1 MNTNRRH
8 AVAALIAAGL
18 LWGTSVPLSKLALA
32 WLSPGW
38 LTAAR
43 FGLAAAVLL
52 AAILLTAGWTSGR
65 AKLRAAFTPKV
76 LAWGVLGYG
85 GSVMVQN
92 AGISRT
98 SVTHAA
104 LLIGATPVLVAI
116 IAAVWHRTVA
126 RPVAWVGFVVSLLGV
141 GLVTA
146 GGGGG
151 GATMAGDGLVLASLF
166 LGAAATVAQ
175 GRLLTGRDPVA
186 VTAVQFLGAA
196 VGALLVTVFMEGAPA
211 VPGGPGPV
219 LAVLALTVGGTV
231 LPFTLFAFGQS
242 RVSAEVAGAFLNLE
256 PLVGAIVGAAAF
268 GDPVGLAQV
277 AGGAAIVA
285 GIGLSSLPL
294 LAGRRRPQAVRLAP
308 ATAAAEPVV
317 LAAAEPLVLAAA
329 EPLVLAL
336 AEPTAL
342 AGAEPLALP
351 APGWLQ
357 TARGWQ
363 HVKVTLCP
371 KEALERHVHGIP
383 GCATGGEMGYLWWF
397 IGGSLARAGRVARGR
412 DRDRDTLGR
421 GRAGGGLDAPASAVD
436 RAGVDQP
443 GAGGVAAGQLTIG
456 GGIRLHPLTSSPGD
470 LPDDPGRDPGGEH
483 AVRDD
488 QPRRH
493 RRARRDQGAATYAR
507 AVEHR
512 GAVAHQRFGT
522 DDRAVDDAQVTDG
535 RAPADL
541 GHRVVAPV
549 QHRPV
554 LDVRS
559 AAHDDR
565 PEIGP
570 QHRPV
575 PDGGFG
581 LDPDVADQ
589 GGSGRDPR
597 PGADV
602 RLAAFKGE

>member
-1 MNTNRRH
+1 MNTNRRY

-18 LWGTSVPLSKLALA
+18 LWGTTVPLSKLALE

-76 LAWGVLGYG
+76 LAWGMLGYG

-104 LLIGATPVLVAI
+104 LLIGAMPVLVAI
-116 IAAVWHRTVA
+116 IAAAWHRTVA
-126 RPVAWVGFVVSLLGV
+126 RPVAWVGFVVSLLGI

-151 GATMAGDGLVLASLF
+151 GATMAGDGLVLASLL

-196 VGALLVTVFMEGAPA
+196 VGALLVTVFTEGAPA
-211 VPGGPGPV
+211 VPGSPGPV

-268 GDPVGLAQV
+268 GDPVGLVQI

-294 LAGRRRPQAVRLAP
+294 LAGRRRSQAAP
-308 ATAAAEPVV
+308 
-317 LAAAEPLVLAAA
+317 
-329 EPLVLAL
+329 LAL
-336 AEPTAL
+336 AP
-342 AGAEPLALP
+342 AGAEPLALAP
-351 APGWLQ
+351 AGAEPLALAPALAAAALAGAELAGAGLAGAGLA
-357 TARGWQ
+357 ARESG
-363 HVKVTLCP
+363 TLP
-371 KEALERHVHGIP
+371 DRTTRAPLSLNSGVRRGGRNGVFVVVHGGKFGARRP
-383 GCATGGEMGYLWWF
+383 GGTRPTPG
-397 IGGSLARAGRVARGR
+397 RAGTRRRESARPAGSRPGGR
-412 DRDRDTLGR
+412 TAERPPGR
-421 GRAGGGLDAPASAVD
+421 GRAAERSPGRGGRLSGHPPEG
-436 RAGVDQP
+436 RG
-443 GAGGVAAGQLTIG
+443 GAAAG
-456 GGIRLHPLTSSPGD
+456 RWS
-470 LPDDPGRDPGGEH
+470 
-483 AVRDD
+483 
-488 QPRRH
+488 
-493 RRARRDQGAATYAR
+493 
-507 AVEHR
+507 
-512 GAVAHQRFGT
+512 
-522 DDRAVDDAQVTDG
+522 
-535 RAPADL
+535 
-541 GHRVVAPV
+541 
-549 QHRPV
+549 
-554 LDVRS
+554 
-559 AAHDDR
+559 
-565 PEIGP
+565 
-570 QHRPV
+570 
-575 PDGGFG
+575 
-581 LDPDVADQ
+581 
-589 GGSGRDPR
+589 
-597 PGADV
+597 
-602 RLAAFKGE
+602 